1 MVLTFYLLFNL
12 STDFIEG
19 IGINLLNSYEILVIT
34 VQTSNFF
41 RKNLNKSTVIAF
53 TGTEIAFLQKF
64 TLENTLYV
72 TQIALLLCRI
82 AALIL
87 KTGAQCHP
95 RHLIKL

>member
-1 MVLTFYLLFNL
+1 MFNL

-41 RKNLNKSTVIAF
+41 RKNLNKSAVITF

-64 TLENTLYV
+64 PLENTPYV
-72 TQIALLLCRI
+72 T
-82 AALIL
+82 
-87 KTGAQCHP
+87 
-95 RHLIKL
+95 